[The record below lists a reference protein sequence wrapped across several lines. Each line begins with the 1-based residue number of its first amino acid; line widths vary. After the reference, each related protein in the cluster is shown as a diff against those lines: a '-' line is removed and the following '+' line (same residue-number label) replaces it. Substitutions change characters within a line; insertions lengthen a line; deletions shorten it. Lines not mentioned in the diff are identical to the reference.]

1 MSYLDLEL
9 LEERRE
15 ILAEELPPLI
25 REFLVDVV
33 GDIESIHQGLHRG
46 EWEEV
51 QALAHRIKGS
61 AANLGAE
68 ALAAAAADLMNHC
81 RNGQHEA
88 AADSAKRLAG
98 ITEATSAAFRDQG
111 LA

>member
-1 MSYLDLEL
+1 MEYLDLDL

-25 REFLVDVV
+25 REFLDDVTR
-33 GDIESIHQGLHRG
+33 DIESIRRGMTDG

-68 ALAAAAADLMNHC
+68 ALSAAAADLTTRC
-81 RNGQHEA
+81 RNGQYEA
-88 AADSAKRLAG
+88 TADSAESLVA
-98 ITEATSAAFRDQG
+98 ITMATREAFRDQG

>member
-1 MSYLDLEL
+1 MQYLDLDL

-25 REFLVDVV
+25 REFLADVV
-33 GDIESIHQGLHRG
+33 RDIESIQQGMHSG

-61 AANLGAE
+61 AANLAAE
-68 ALAAAAADLMNHC
+68 ALSAAAADLMSHC
-81 RNGQHEA
+81 RNGQHDA
-88 AADSAKRLAG
+88 AAGSAERLAG
-98 ITEATSAAFRDQG
+98 VTEATRGAYRDQG
-111 LA
+111 LV